1 MSVKTTSEE
10 LCDLC
15 ARSAKPI
22 GGIRDEL
29 AALRHYTTTTV
40 LINDRSQRCPL
51 CRVLKC
57 KLGDFG
63 GQVEVERAVKVR
75 SELKSN
81 ESDENTSLYLNIS
94 WNGLPL
100 FDVCILWKHQWVV
113 PGNFPQYRTLSEN
126 SSLQSRNERDLCL
139 LDYEFIK
146 NWVRGCH
153 KEHLNCDSIIATRFS
168 QELEIIVI
176 DVIQQ
181 RLVKV
186 KSSCRYLALSYVRGG
201 VTMLQTTR
209 DNLAEL
215 MAENSLWAHRECLS
229 RTLLDAM
236 ELTRQVDEN
245 YLWCDV
251 LSIVQD
257 DRVHKHSMLAAM
269 DIIYSQAYF
278 TIAALDGPTSNWGL
292 PGVSRIFETE
302 RAVGNTAEVSFIAQP
317 PILSRALP
325 STIYETRG
333 WTLQERMLSRR
344 CLYFTEK
351 AVYAYCSK
359 ETRYLNDRGGIVTVT
374 NLKKGWD
381 GEEHSANGHP
391 ITNYDELVQ
400 MYTRRDL
407 SYPEDILDAFSGI
420 AIQQTTIYKPG
431 APRGNFVHGIPEDF
445 FHIALFWEPQDVLQR
460 RRGSSVKGQYFP
472 SWSWI
477 GWIGPVHPLSNNF
490 LANWKARGEYPEIE
504 YVHISRPFVELKNGE
519 FALLNMPSKIAKRY
533 LLAADIPGSSTY
545 YFKEVDPL
553 SWDSNVDLWL
563 NYQKAIEEEGLT
575 PTFQPGVLHFE
586 AELIEDSHFFIRE
599 DRIYHTI
606 AFDDWESRL
615 PQNSNLNDVYT
626 ISSGPT
632 DFCGLLFNSGITTP
646 KSRTTRRSFVAIY
659 VHESKGA
666 NIQEIHRQHMLGIL
680 KPTQRGSSW
689 PAYMQTKFFRRVG
702 LDSQKTEVVGV
713 LCYVM
718 LIEWRGEFAERLAIG
733 VIRYDVWMS
742 IAERRKEYIRLG

>member
-1 MSVKTTSEE
+1 
-10 LCDLC
+10 
-15 ARSAKPI
+15 
-22 GGIRDEL
+22 
-29 AALRHYTTTTV
+29 
-40 LINDRSQRCPL
+40 
-51 CRVLKC
+51 
-57 KLGDFG
+57 
-63 GQVEVERAVKVR
+63 VEVERAVKVR

-545 YFKEVDPL
+545 YFKEVDAL
-553 SWDSNVDLWL
+553 SWDSNVDLYL
-563 NYQKAIEEEGLT
+563 NYQKAMEEEGLT

>member
-1 MSVKTTSEE
+1 MSLKTASEE

-29 AALRHYTTTTV
+29 AALRHYTTTTI
-40 LINDRSQRCPL
+40 LINDRSQHCPL

-57 KLGDFG
+57 KLGNFE
-63 GQVEVERAVKVR
+63 GQVEVERVVKVR
-75 SELKSN
+75 SELRSD
-81 ESDENTSLYLNIS
+81 ESDENTSLYLNIL
-94 WNGLPL
+94 WNGQPL
-100 FDVCILWKHQWVV
+100 FDVCIIWKHQRAVL
-113 PGNFPQYRTLSEN
+113 GSFPQYRTVSEN
-126 SSLQSRNERDLCL
+126 SSLQSRNERDLRF
-139 LDYEFIK
+139 LDCEFIK

-153 KEHLNCDSIIATRFS
+153 KEHLNCDSGIATRFS

-201 VTMLQTTR
+201 VTMLETQK
-209 DNLAEL
+209 DNLTEL
-215 MAENSLWAHRECLS
+215 MAENSLATHREHLS
-229 RTLLDAM
+229 RTLLDGM
-236 ELTRQVDEN
+236 ELTRQVGEN

-257 DRVHKHSMLAAM
+257 DKLHKHSMLAAM

-302 RAVGNTAEVSFIAQP
+302 LVVGNTTEASFIAQP
-317 PILSRALP
+317 PILSRVLP

-344 CLYFTEK
+344 CLYFTAK

-359 ETRYLNDRGGIVTVT
+359 ETRYLNDRGSIVIVT
-374 NLKKGWD
+374 NLKKGRD
-381 GEEHSANGHP
+381 GEEHSTNGHP
-391 ITNYDELVQ
+391 ITNYEELVQ

-407 SYPEDILDAFSGI
+407 SYPEDILDAFSGV
-420 AIQQTTIYKPG
+420 AIQQTTMYKPG
-431 APRGNFVHGIPEDF
+431 APRENFVYGIPEDF
-445 FHIALFWEPQDVLQR
+445 FHIALFWEPQEVLQR
-460 RRGSSVKGQYFP
+460 RRCSTAKGQYFP

-490 LANWKARGEYPEIE
+490 LGNWKARGEYPEIE

-519 FALLNMPSKIAKRY
+519 FSLLNIPSEIAKRY

-545 YFKEVDPL
+545 YFKEVDAL
-553 SWDSNVDLWL
+553 SWDSNVDLYL
-563 NYQKAIEEEGLT
+563 NYQEAMEEERLT

-599 DRIYHTI
+599 DRIYKTTAINRLMHASRKTNPNEVYAI
-606 AFDDWESRL
+606 A
-615 PQNSNLNDVYT
+615 
-626 ISSGPT
+626 SGPT
-632 DFCGLLFNSGITTP
+632 QFCGLLFNSGITSP
-646 KSRTTRRSFVAIY
+646 KFRTARWSFIAIY
-659 VHESKGA
+659 VHDMIGGTMDSKA
-666 NIQEIHRQHMLGIL
+666 NSQN
-680 KPTQRGSSW
+680 SW
-689 PAYMQTKFFRRVG
+689 PAYMQTKFFRRVD
-702 LDSQKTEVVGV
+702 LDSQKTEIVGV

-733 VIRYDVWMS
+733 VIRHDVWMS